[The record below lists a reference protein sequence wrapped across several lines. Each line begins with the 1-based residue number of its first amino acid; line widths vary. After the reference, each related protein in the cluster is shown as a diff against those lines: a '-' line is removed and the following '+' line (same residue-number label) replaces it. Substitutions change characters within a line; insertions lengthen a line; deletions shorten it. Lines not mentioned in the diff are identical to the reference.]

1 VVMVKKEQERLRLRT
16 SAAGTSSTPVT
27 RRRRKLTQ
35 IVRLLPI
42 VLSLAYLNLTVFLF
56 ACGPWRYPVAD
67 GTTLY
72 IFLAFA
78 HLALLGGYL
87 SAAFGKPQGY
97 CGPWKV
103 KSIIVVS
110 IVVNL
115 LLLFPTA
122 ALNTGSFLPDVLGGI
137 ANPGAVYSTSLAVR
151 KEWTPMT
158 AIAYLRIFVG
168 PLLFLLLPL
177 TVFYWRCLGWTAR
190 GLAVFSLLG
199 VVATYVAM
207 GTNKVIGETAF
218 LIPWLLLAGCC
229 AGVSRFSR
237 NRKVLAIIG
246 SVVAFLFFFSF
257 FTKAMST
264 RSSAMRSGYFR
275 VTDKLALVA
284 DYNHILVR
292 LLPQSVQGGVVGLTM
307 YMTHGYYALY
317 LALQE
322 PFVPMFGLGSSP
334 FLARQAA
341 RITGVTEIMN
351 LPYPVRIEKHGWD
364 ATLMWSSIYPW
375 IASDVSFPGTVIV
388 LFFIGR
394 LFALSWLDTA
404 RGRNPFAVAMFTQ
417 FLVMLFYFPANNQ
430 VLLIGENVTAFWG
443 TLLLWLF
450 TRRKY
455 AWGVQSQG
463 ILSPV
468 SFARKS

>member
-1 VVMVKKEQERLRLRT
+1 MILRRIQGLIMVKEGQEGLRLRT
-16 SAAGTSSTPVT
+16 SAAGTSSTPIT
-27 RRRRKLTQ
+27 EQQRKLTQ
-35 IVRLLPI
+35 TVRLLPI
-42 VLSLAYLNLTVFLF
+42 VLSLAYLTLTVFLF
-56 ACGPWRYPVAD
+56 AYGPWRYPVAD

-72 IFLAFA
+72 TFLAFA

-87 SAAFGKPQGY
+87 SAAFSKPQGY

-103 KSIIVVS
+103 KSIIIVS
-110 IVVNL
+110 LIVHL

-122 ALNTGSFLPDVLGGI
+122 ALNTGRFLPDVLGGI
-137 ANPGAVYSTSLAVR
+137 ANPGAAYSTSLAVR
-151 KEWTPMT
+151 KERTLLT
-158 AIAYLRIFVG
+158 AIGYVRILVG

-177 TVFYWRCLGWTAR
+177 TVFYWRRLGWTVR

-207 GTNKVIGETAF
+207 GTNKVVGETAF
-218 LIPWLLLAGCC
+218 LIPWLLLAGHC
-229 AGVSRFSR
+229 AGVSKFSR
-237 NRKVLAIIG
+237 SRTVLAVSG
-246 SVVAFLFFFSF
+246 SVVAFLCFFAF

-264 RSSAMRSGYFR
+264 RSAAMRSGYFR

-284 DYNHILVR
+284 DYNHLLVR
-292 LLPQSVQGGVVGLTM
+292 SLPQSVQGGVVGLTM

-351 LPYPVRIEKHGWD
+351 LPYPVRIEKRGWD

-375 IASDVSFPGTVIV
+375 IASDVSFPGTIVV

-394 LFALSWLDTA
+394 LFALSWLDTV

-417 FLVMLFYFPANNQ
+417 FLIMLFYFPANNQ

-443 TLLLWLF
+443 TLLLWIF
-450 TRRKY
+450 TRRNH
-455 AWGVQSQG
+455 VRM
-463 ILSPV
+463 
-468 SFARKS
+468 ARS